1 MGTFKINEHR
11 EILNTGP
18 VRETAVPTLVDPS
31 GPNTSEIRQVDDR
44 WRVDEPVVLIDHAD
58 VVYRNAPVFG
68 SPERPVHVP
77 TDHDLRPNPLN
88 RHEQLAAARV
98 LDPTRVQVEG
108 AIDMTV

>member
-18 VRETAVPTLVDPS
+18 VRETAVPTLVGPS

-68 SPERPVHVP
+68 SPERPVHAP
-77 TDHDLRPNPLN
+77 TDYNLRPNPVD
-88 RHEQLAAARV
+88 RDTQLPASPTP
-98 LDPTRVQVEG
+98 DP
-108 AIDMTV
+108 